1 MSAILKE
8 IIPDL
13 QKELTCPVCNG
24 TNWQKIPQTDV
35 VRRCLAPFHLDNKL
49 LAQGVPARYQHCSF
63 ANYMPTNLTENQ
75 AKQIVQKLA
84 KTVFC
89 TKAGLILTSDKP
101 NGKTHLAI
109 SLIRALLLEG
119 KIYPRFADTTE
130 LLKQLE
136 PVEEFFS
143 KEQNYL
149 LENICKSS
157 LLILDDLTSNYS
169 ESQKDNL
176 EYIINHRYRNILPI
190 VITTRLNEKEFSQSV
205 SPAVSSRLYEMCP
218 IVSLD

>member
-13 QKELTCPVCNG
+13 QKELTCPICAG
-24 TNWQKIPQTDV
+24 TNWQAQTGV
-35 VRRCLAPFHLDNKL
+35 VRRCLAPFHLDTKL

-63 ANYMPTNLTENQ
+63 ANYMPTNLAENQ

-84 KTVFC
+84 KTVTC
-89 TKAGLILTSDKP
+89 TKSGLILTSAKP

-136 PVEEFFS
+136 PIENFFS

-149 LENICKSS
+149 LENTCKSS
-157 LLILDDLTSNYS
+157 LLILDDVTSNYL
-169 ESQKDNL
+169 ESQKNNL
-176 EYIINHRYRNILPI
+176 EYIIGYRYRNILPL
-190 VITTRLNEKEFSQSV
+190 VITTRLNEKDFSQAIT
-205 SPAVSSRLYEMCP
+205 PPICSRLYEMCSM
-218 IVSLD
+218 VNLD